1 MDTPID
7 LKRLQ
12 HLVFLAEERNFT
24 RAAERA
30 NLSQTAFSRSIQ
42 VLEAGFGLRVFDR
55 DTRSVQLSMAGRQ
68 LVERARALLANAR
81 DFANEIDGIA
91 QADGGALSMGVSLLA
106 ADGALPGVLPLLRQR
121 SPRLSLNIQVGNW
134 QLLQEYLEHE
144 RIEFF
149 IAHAGSLAQDPR
161 FTVIPLTPQP
171 ASIYCRAGHP
181 LVLPETTPPKPAQLL
196 AYPWAAVAPLHDLAD
211 TLRKLF
217 STAPGEPLPLALTCA
232 HQALLREAMLT
243 SDTLLLTWRAW
254 LQADLLAGTVVDLG
268 GRLYPPLPS
277 EAMQLDCAIVYLT
290 GRTLSPGASR
300 LIDLILHPALPGDS

>member
-1 MDTPID
+1 MNTQID

-12 HLVFLAEERNFT
+12 HLVFLAEEQNFT

-42 VLEAGFGLRVFDR
+42 ALEAGFGLRVFDR

-91 QADGGALSMGVSLLA
+91 KADGGVLSIGVSLLA
-106 ADGALPGVLPLLRQR
+106 VDGALHDVLPLLRQR
-121 SPRLSLNIQVGNW
+121 SPRLAVNIQVGNW
-134 QLLQEYLEHE
+134 QLLHEHLEQE

-149 IAHAGSLAQDPR
+149 IARAGFLGQDSR
-161 FTVIPLTPQP
+161 FTVIPLAPQP

-181 LVLPETTPPKPAQLL
+181 LTSPENAPPRSEQLL
-196 AYPWAAVAPLHDLAD
+196 EYPWAAAVPLHDLAD
-211 TLRKLF
+211 TLRSLF
-217 STAPGEPLPLALTCA
+217 GAAPGTPLPFALTCA

-243 SDTLLLTWRAW
+243 SDTLLLTWSAW
-254 LQADLLAGTVVDLG
+254 LQADLHAGAVVNLG
-268 GRLYPPLPS
+268 ERLYPQLPR
-277 EAMQLDCAIVYLT
+277 EAMQLDCAIVYLS
-290 GRTLSPGASR
+290 GRTLSPGALR
-300 LIDLILHPALPGDS
+300 LIELILNSAQPKG

>member
-42 VLEAGFGLRVFDR
+42 ALEARFGLRVFDR

-91 QADGGALSMGVSLLA
+91 KADGGELSFGVSLLA
-106 ADGALPGVLPLLRQR
+106 VDGALHDVLPLLRQR

-134 QLLQEYLEHE
+134 QLLHEHLEHE

-149 IAHAGSLAQDPR
+149 IARSGFLGEDPR

-171 ASIYCRAGHP
+171 ASIYCRAEHP
-181 LVLPETTPPKPAQLL
+181 LALPENAPPRSAQLL
-196 AYPWAAVAPLHDLAD
+196 EFPWAAAVPLHDLAD
-211 TLRKLF
+211 TLRSLF
-217 STAPGEPLPLALTCA
+217 GTAPGTPLPFALTCA
-232 HQALLREAMLT
+232 HQALLREAILT
-243 SDTLLLTWRAW
+243 SDTLLLTWSAW
-254 LQADLLAGTVVDLG
+254 LQADLRAGAVVDLG
-268 GRLYPPLPS
+268 GRLHPPLPR
-277 EAMQLDCAIVYLT
+277 EAMQLDCAIVYLA

-300 LIDLILHPALPGDS
+300 LIDLILHSAQPEDL